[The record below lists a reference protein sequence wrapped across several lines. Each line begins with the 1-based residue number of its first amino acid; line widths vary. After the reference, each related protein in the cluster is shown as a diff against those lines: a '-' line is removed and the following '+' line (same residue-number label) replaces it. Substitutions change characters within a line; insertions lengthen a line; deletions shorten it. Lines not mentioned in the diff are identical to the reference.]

1 MPYRIN
7 NGYIRP
13 IDERPKTS
21 KQGPQKAVE
30 NGSFQ
35 KALKQEIGKRQGL
48 GTSRI
53 KVSGHASQ
61 RLIERNISL
70 NDNDMKTLESAM
82 DKAEAKGA
90 RESLLLYKD
99 IAFIASIKSRT
110 LITAVDPKESKEKI
124 FTNIDSA
131 VFLD

>member
-1 MPYRIN
+1 
-7 NGYIRP
+7 
-13 IDERPKTS
+13 
-21 KQGPQKAVE
+21 
-30 NGSFQ
+30 
-35 KALKQEIGKRQGL
+35 
-48 GTSRI
+48 
-53 KVSGHASQ
+53 
-61 RLIERNISL
+61 
-70 NDNDMKTLESAM
+70 MKTLESAM